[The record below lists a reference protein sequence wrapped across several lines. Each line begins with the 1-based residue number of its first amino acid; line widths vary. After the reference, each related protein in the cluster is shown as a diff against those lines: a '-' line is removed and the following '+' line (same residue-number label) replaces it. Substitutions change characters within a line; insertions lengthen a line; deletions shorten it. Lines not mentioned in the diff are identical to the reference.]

1 MRTQEDFDD
10 ETMLDDVQVKNS
22 DLADLKK
29 YFTMSPL
36 DQFKNLK
43 EKEQLFKCREHYQ
56 THATG
61 LPIFLKSVQWHRPI

>member
-1 MRTQEDFDD
+1 MYTSRDQQKVNKFNLMRTQEDFDD

-36 DQFKNLK
+36 D
-43 EKEQLFKCREHYQ
+43 
-56 THATG
+56 
-61 LPIFLKSVQWHRPI
+61 